1 MKVCVNYISTKIR
14 GDIEPKKKEQ
24 GETKKGTF
32 RAQKMNSW
40 KLKMEEIK
48 RLNSLLESR
57 AKNQRLK
64 KLERKERKI
73 RRLVQEA

>member
-14 GDIEPKKKEQ
+14 GAIEPKKKEQ

-32 RAQKMNSW
+32 RAPKRNSW

-48 RLNSLLESR
+48 
-57 AKNQRLK
+57 KTQ
-64 KLERKERKI
+64 
-73 RRLVQEA
+73 